1 VEKTVFTG
9 SWQKFFTGLG
19 LESFD
24 DFFSFS
30 QDKTINLNTK
40 RDVSILTFGE
50 GTDRKVFFRKRF
62 FKPHF
67 KDMLFAWRSFG
78 SPISQA
84 KLEWQNAKM
93 LLENAIETY
102 RPVCYGERTKLG
114 LERKSF
120 LITEKLPGKALSE
133 FVSEKW
139 PQLTQQ
145 QKEKIIVPLGRFIRK
160 IHDARISLPDL
171 YIWHVFIKETPD
183 SDEYDFAVIDL
194 HRMEHNV
201 SSQNKL
207 IKNLGRLHHSMVAK
221 YFDNRLKELLIESYA
236 GDDWQGG
243 GAEFIRQVKKFSDA
257 VSAKRNPK
265 PY

>member
-1 VEKTVFTG
+1 VEKTVFTD
-9 SWQKFFTGLG
+9 SWQKYFAESGLS
-19 LESFD
+19 SFD
-24 DFFSFS
+24 DFFSCS
-30 QDKTINLNTK
+30 QDETINLNTK
-40 RDVSILTFGE
+40 RDVSILTFGK
-50 GTDRKVFFRKRF
+50 GNDRKVFFRKRF

-67 KDMLFAWRSFG
+67 KDMFFAWRSFG

-84 KLEWQNAKM
+84 KLEWQNAHL

-120 LITEKLPGKALSE
+120 LITEKLPGKALTD
-133 FVSEKW
+133 FVSGKW
-139 PQLTQQ
+139 SQLTKQ
-145 QKEKIIVPLGRFIRK
+145 QKEKIIVPLGKFIRK

-171 YIWHVFIKETPD
+171 YIWHVFIKETPTPD
-183 SDEYDFAVIDL
+183 KYDFAVIDL

-221 YFDNRLKELLIESYA
+221 YFDDKLKELLIESYA
-236 GDDWQGG
+236 SDDRQGG
-243 GAEFIRQVKKFSDA
+243 TAEFVRQVKKFSDV